1 MTSHRTPKPWSGS
14 VHAVSILGRWAC
26 ALAAIA
32 ASGAAAQIADPLD
45 IKPQLAPL
53 QLEQIDGP
61 TRAQLQATQLLLQQ
75 HDFDAAVDSL
85 RNLSDRAGG
94 QLISVGAVSGP
105 YERFVPLID
114 YLHGVLCSLPEDQT
128 AALTAYRQRVDDA
141 ARTMYEQGLQEHD
154 ETLLARVVREF
165 FASRWGDN
173 AALALGDLALERG
186 DYEMAC
192 SYWRRLHPQLA
203 AEFHAS
209 LSDVEVPGADVQA
222 SSAATR
228 PERFPIVYPDA
239 EISLPELAHA

>member
-94 QLISVGAVSGP
+94 QLISLGAVSGP

-114 YLHGVLCSLPEDQT
+114 YLHGMLCSLPDDQT

-154 ETLLARVVREF
+154 DMLLARCRARVF
-165 FASRWGDN
+165 PQP
-173 AALALGDLALERG
+173 LG
-186 DYEMAC
+186 
-192 SYWRRLHPQLA
+192 
-203 AEFHAS
+203 
-209 LSDVEVPGADVQA
+209 
-222 SSAATR
+222 
-228 PERFPIVYPDA
+228 
-239 EISLPELAHA
+239 